1 MLLEFIAA
9 NQSSQLITEPT
20 TSTDTASNLLDILI
34 TSNPNLFLYTGV
46 IHSSVS
52 DHFPIYGVLST
63 NKIEKKSVHR
73 IITTWRIDMD
83 INHNFIEEID
93 RIPSSVIEI
102 FDNPNDQLFVWQMLF
117 TSILDE
123 YYPVC
128 QKRIRKK
135 SHPWITHDILVLM
148 RKRDHAR
155 KKSFKT
161 KLKTDVR
168 MYKRLRNKV
177 IA

>member
-1 MLLEFIAA
+1 MQSPERITSTNMLLEFIAA

-20 TSTDTASNLLDILI
+20 TSTDTSSTLLDILI

-73 IITTWRIDMD
+73 ITTWRIDID
-83 INHNFIEEID
+83 INHGNFIEEID
-93 RIPSSVIEI
+93 RIPSSVIET
-102 FDNPNDQLFVWQMLF
+102 FDDPNDQLFVWQMLF

-123 YYPVC
+123 YYPIRR
-128 QKRIRKK
+128 KRIRKV
-135 SHPWITHDILVLM
+135 SPLDN
-148 RKRDHAR
+148 A
-155 KKSFKT
+155 
-161 KLKTDVR
+161 
-168 MYKRLRNKV
+168 
-177 IA
+177 